1 MIRGVILDMDGLI
14 TDTERLFLRF
24 WSEVMASRGYP
35 AHEELV
41 AHCVGLGIPEAEAYV
56 RSKLGKSFDYR
67 SILAEA
73 SALSREYC
81 SRNGVPL
88 KDGLSELL
96 SFLEQKQI
104 PYGVA
109 TSAGYESA
117 KKRLTQIGL
126 RDRLHGIVT
135 GDMVRQGKPA
145 PDIFLKA
152 CEQLG
157 TPPGETL
164 VLEDSPHGIL
174 GAYRAGCIPVMV
186 PDLASPDAA
195 TTAIAYAVVPGLE
208 QVIPLIRQINQY

>member
-41 AHCVGLGIPEAEAYV
+41 AHCVGLDTTEAEVYV

-96 SFLEQKQI
+96 LFLEQKQI

-152 CEQLG
+152 AD
-157 TPPGETL
+157 P
-164 VLEDSPHGIL
+164 
-174 GAYRAGCIPVMV
+174 M
-186 PDLASPDAA
+186 
-195 TTAIAYAVVPGLE
+195 
-208 QVIPLIRQINQY
+208 